1 MGSMLGKKIG
11 CMLVF
16 ASLVCPAS
24 SPAPSPGK
32 DAPLGVVLQANLAH
46 VKETALTEGATIY
59 PGEDLS
65 TDDGG
70 SLDLRI
76 VNSRFGLAANS
87 RAHFYSG
94 SKGPVAEL
102 DSGTL
107 TFRRDAGA
115 DGVEVVASDVRIVPK
130 SDGPVAGQVTFLSAC
145 KITVASVAGEIEV
158 TSGKESRTVKEGEAY
173 SVLPEV
179 GVLGVQTYISPDD
192 PEYHK
197 SHSHQTCALRGN
209 PRSAVQFQKIGL
221 AAALAAAGV
230 LIGIKLL
237 SSHPSVESP
246 DQP

>member
-1 MGSMLGKKIG
+1 
-11 CMLVF
+11 MLVF

-24 SPAPSPGK
+24 SPSRGT

-46 VKETALTEGATIY
+46 VKGTTLTEGATVY

-94 SKGPVAEL
+94 SSGSVAEL

-115 DGVEVVASDVRIVPK
+115 DGVEVVASDVRIVPN
-130 SDGPVAGQVTFLSAC
+130 SHGPVAGQVTFLSAC

-179 GVLGVQTYISPDD
+179 GVLAVQTYISPDD

-209 PRSAVQFQKIGL
+209 PRNSVRFQKIGL
-221 AAALAAAGV
+221 AAALAAGV

>member
-1 MGSMLGKKIG
+1 LGSTLGKRIG
-11 CMLVF
+11 CILVF

-24 SPAPSPGK
+24 SPARTPGA

-46 VKETALTEGATIY
+46 VKESALTEGATVY

-87 RAHFYSG
+87 RVHFYSG
-94 SKGPVAEL
+94 AKGSVAEL

-107 TFRRDAGA
+107 TFRRDTGA
-115 DGVEVVASDVRIVPK
+115 DGFEVVASDVRIVPK
-130 SDGPVAGQVTFLSAC
+130 GEGPVAGQVTFLSAC
-145 KITVASVAGEIEV
+145 KITVSSITGEIAI
-158 TSGKESRTVKEGEAY
+158 TSGKESRIVKEGEAY

-179 GVLGVQTYISPDD
+179 GVLAVQAYISPDD
-192 PEYHK
+192 PGYHK
-197 SHSHQTCALRGN
+197 SHSHQTCALRGS
-209 PRSAVQFQKIGL
+209 PRTPVQFQKIGL
-221 AAALAAAGV
+221 AAGLAGAGV

-246 DQP
+246 DHP

>member
-1 MGSMLGKKIG
+1 M
-11 CMLVF
+11 
-16 ASLVCPAS
+16 
-24 SPAPSPGK
+24 
-32 DAPLGVVLQANLAH
+32 
-46 VKETALTEGATIY
+46 Y

-76 VNSRFGLAANS
+76 VNTRFGLAANS
-87 RAHFYSG
+87 RVHFYSAAKG
-94 SKGPVAEL
+94 SVGEL

-107 TFRRDAGA
+107 TFRRDTGA
-115 DGVEVVASDVRIVPK
+115 DGFEVVASDVRIVPK
-130 SDGPVAGQVTFLSAC
+130 GEGPVAGQVTFLSAC
-145 KITVASVAGEIEV
+145 KITVSSITGEIAI

-179 GVLGVQTYISPDD
+179 GVLAVQAYISPDD
-192 PEYHK
+192 PGYHK
-197 SHSHQTCALRGN
+197 SHSHQTCALRGS
-209 PRSAVQFQKIGL
+209 PRTPAQFQKIGL
-221 AAALAAAGV
+221 AAGLAGAGV